1 MSDSGRRT
9 RTRGP
14 GAESAA
20 RRAALDRL
28 NAIRSGGARVAPVA
42 IKIEEPIYETV
53 SEEAYKELVEKRRA
67 DGESF
72 IVDDDGGDLGY
83 ADDGRE
89 EDWTN
94 AVIHSSED
102 DFSDA
107 DGAHEK
113 RPRKKN
119 KPSNSGAVKKPP
131 APTPLVRERLST
143 IFTSAVA
150 KKGKGSGPLDS
161 SVLDS
166 VLAEVAP
173 DENDWEERRRRRSR
187 VSAFPPAVQMKS
199 ELPITGSMALNTEVD
214 LHENHGIGSDIDANT
229 SPEDGDLNLGV
240 SLEGTKPDSGRI
252 VEKSDHN
259 SEVREEAETDQK
271 GRLNSIAKI
280 DVEKSGY
287 VETTRGAE
295 QKEDEVNASEVR
307 MAIDSRPETDDKLE
321 FELKL
326 DGSLPFYIIDAYEEA
341 FSTNSGTLYLFGK
354 VKTGNTFQS
363 CCVVVKNMQR
373 CVYAV
378 PSNTVFPREAIEDL
392 KRKHAESG
400 GDSSPSF
407 RAALQDMASGLK
419 AEIAEQL
426 CELNVSTF
434 MMAPVKRNYA
444 FERCDIPSGEQY
456 VLKISYPFKDPPL
469 DADLKGKNYL
479 ALMGTRTSALELFL
493 IKRRIKG
500 PSWLSV
506 SKFVSCSASERVSW
520 CKFEVMVDCPKDIS
534 ICSLKNV
541 PPNVPPIIAMA
552 INLKTVIGKYNTHE
566 IVSASLVCCHKTKI
580 DTSMENEK
588 EWKGAVNSFTVV
600 RKIEGG
606 IFPIGY
612 NKALSDWN
620 SRTGYTLV
628 LESSG
633 ERALLNRLMTEI
645 HKMDPDVL
653 VGHNISGFDLDV
665 LLHRAQACKV
675 PSSCW
680 SKIGRLKRSVMPKLK
695 GRKSIYGSGAS
706 PGIMSC
712 VAGRL
717 LCDTYLCA
725 RDLLKAV
732 SYSLTELSKTELKEE
747 RKEILPK
754 DIPSMLQN
762 LGELLKL
769 VEYGENDA
777 MLSLKLMFKLSALPL
792 TRQLTNISGNLWG
805 KTLQG
810 ARAQRVEYLLLHAFH
825 GKKFMVPDKSGPQS
839 KESRLIN
846 KRKANEAVGKDGED
860 ADELE
865 NNNEVDVEHNDQA
878 KGKKGPSYTGGL
890 VLEPKTG
897 LYDKCVL
904 LLDFNSLYPS
914 IIQEFNI
921 CFTTVE
927 RSSDGTAPSLPSTR
941 DAGVLPELLKD
952 LVKSRREVKDRQKKA
967 KGVKWDQLNIQQLA
981 LKLTANSIYGCLGYE
996 KSRFF
1001 AMPLAELITL
1011 QGRTILQS
1019 TVNLVQDNLS
1029 LEVIYGDTDSIM
1041 INTGLDDVNKAYDK
1055 ARMVIQ
1061 EVNKRY
1067 RCLEIDLDGF
1077 YKRLLLLKKKKY
1089 AGIKLL
1095 YQIDH
1100 SRRVRITGEK
1110 RESKGVDMVRRD
1122 WSLIS
1127 ANVGDFCLDCILETG
1142 SSSEEVIEKIHAH
1155 LRGVRVQLMEDQEKM
1170 KNGEID
1176 LKKYEIT
1183 KTLTKPPNEYPDAKS
1198 QPHVQVALRLEK
1210 NGDTR
1215 FSVGQT
1221 VPYIICIEQDASSGP
1236 STGIAQRAR
1245 HRDELKGNRG
1255 NCLIDIDYYLSHQIH
1270 TVVSRLCASI
1280 QGTSP
1285 ARLAECLGL
1294 DSSKYQSRIC
1304 ETASQDPSSVLL
1316 SITDEEER
1324 YRACEPLRLSCPSCS
1339 ATFDCPP
1346 VSSILTSS
1354 TGTEAVSTENDTNYN
1369 FWHRMRCSRC
1379 PADAEGCL
1387 ISPSMLANQVKRQAD
1402 NFISLYYKGLMMCD
1416 VETCKYTTRSV
1427 NLRLVGD
1434 AEKGTVCPRYPSCDG
1449 HLIRQYTE
1457 ADLYKQLSYFCF
1469 VLDASRFLDKLDHK
1483 TRAPFERQFCISPS
1497 SCSFSIGGD
1506 REVARSVRLCMRP
1519 SRHGNF
1525 YIDIYHLLQVQ

>member
-1 MSDSGRRT
+1 MADSARRT

-14 GAESAA
+14 GSESSA
-20 RRAALDRL
+20 RLAALERL
-28 NAIRSGGARVAPVA
+28 KAMRSGGARMAPVSV
-42 IKIEEPIYETV
+42 KIDEPIYETV

-72 IVDDDGGDLGY
+72 IVDDGDLGY
-83 ADDGRE
+83 ADDGHE
-89 EDWTN
+89 EDWTKTDG
-94 AVIHSSED
+94 HSSED
-102 DFSDA
+102 DLSDA
-107 DGAHEK
+107 DGTHER

-119 KPSNSGAVKKPP
+119 KPSSSGAVKKLPV
-131 APTPLVRERLST
+131 PTPVMKERLST

-173 DENDWEERRRRRSR
+173 DENDWEERRSRRSR
-187 VSAFPPAVQMKS
+187 ISGLPSAVQIKAES
-199 ELPITGSMALNTEVD
+199 PIIGSISSKIEVD
-214 LHENHGIGSDIDANT
+214 LHEGHDIGGEIDANMNQ
-229 SPEDGDLNLGV
+229 EDENLILGIP
-240 SLEGTKPDSGRI
+240 SEK
-252 VEKSDHN
+252 EKSSTEQAMVKSDVHK
-259 SEVREEAETDQK
+259 EVKEEAETDQK
-271 GRLNSIAKI
+271 GEFKSIVKI
-280 DVEKSGY
+280 EVDKTECVERNG
-287 VETTRGAE
+287 EAG
-295 QKEDEVNASEVR
+295 QKGDEVNLSEAR
-307 MAIDSRPETDDKLE
+307 MAIDLRPESDDKSE
-321 FELKL
+321 FELDSDK
-326 DGSLPFYIIDAYEEA
+326 SLPFYIIDAYEEP
-341 FSTNSGTLYLFGK
+341 FSANSGTIYLFGK
-354 VKTGNTFQS
+354 VKTGSTFQS

-378 PSNTVFPREAIEDL
+378 PSSTIFPREAIEDL
-392 KRKHAESG
+392 KKKHAESG

-419 AEIAEQL
+419 VEIAEQL
-426 CELNVSTF
+426 SELNVSTF

-456 VLKISYPFKDPPL
+456 VLKISYPFKNPPL
-469 DADLKGKNYL
+469 DADLKGENYF
-479 ALMGTRTSALELFL
+479 ALLGTHTSALELFL

-500 PSWLSV
+500 PSWLSI
-506 SKFVSCSASERVSW
+506 SKFVSCSTSERVSW
-520 CKFEVMVDCPKDIS
+520 CKFEVIVDCPKDIS
-534 ICSLKNV
+534 ASSLKNV
-541 PPNVPPIIAMA
+541 PPVVAMA
-552 INLKTVIGKYNTHE
+552 INLKTVIGKNNTHE

-580 DTSMENEK
+580 DAPMENEK
-588 EWKGAVNSFTVV
+588 DWKGVINSFTVV

-612 NKALSDWN
+612 KKALSDWN

-633 ERALLNRLMTEI
+633 ERAMINRLMTEI
-645 HKMDPDVL
+645 HKLDPDVL

-695 GRKSIYGSGAS
+695 GGKSIYGSGAS

-747 RKEILPK
+747 RKEIMPK

-769 VEYGENDA
+769 VKYGEYDA

-825 GKKFMVPDKSGPQS
+825 GKKFLVPDKEGMRN

-846 KRKANEAVGKDGED
+846 KRKANGAIEKGEN

-865 NNNEVDVEHNDQA
+865 NNNEIDVENIDQG
-878 KGKKGPSYTGGL
+878 KGKKGPSYAGGL

-927 RSSDGTAPSLPSTR
+927 RSADGTAPSLPSTR
-941 DAGVLPELLKD
+941 DTGVLPELLRD
-952 LVKSRREVKDRQKKA
+952 LVRSRREVKEHQKKA
-967 KGVKWDQLNIQQLA
+967 KGVRWDQLNIQQLA
-981 LKLTANSIYGCLGYE
+981 LKLTANSIYGCLGFSN
-996 KSRFF
+996 SRFF
-1001 AMPLAELITL
+1001 AKPLAEIITL

-1095 YQIDH
+1095 YQIDYN
-1100 SRRVRITGEK
+1100 RGVRITGEK

-1127 ANVGDFCLDCILETG
+1127 ATIGDFCLDRILETET
-1142 SSSEEVIEKIHAH
+1142 SSEEVIEKIHAH
-1155 LRGVRVQLMEDQEKM
+1155 LRDVRVQLMEDQEKM

-1176 LKKYEIT
+1176 LRKYEIT
-1183 KTLTKPPNEYPDAKS
+1183 KTLTKPPKDYPDAKN

-1245 HRDELKGNRG
+1245 HRDELKGDKG
-1255 NCLIDIDYYLSHQIH
+1255 NWLIDIDYYLSQQIH
-1270 TVVSRLCASI
+1270 PVVSRLCASI

-1294 DSSKYQSRIC
+1294 DSSKFQSRVS
-1304 ETASQDPSSVLL
+1304 ETSNQDPSSVLL
-1316 SITDEEER
+1316 SVTDEEER

-1339 ATFDCPP
+1339 ATFDCPT
-1346 VSSILTSS
+1346 VSSILTTSS
-1354 TGTEAVSTENDTNYN
+1354 GGGVGTENDTNHN
-1369 FWHRMRCSRC
+1369 FWHRMRCPRC
-1379 PADAEGCL
+1379 PAEAEGCF
-1387 ISPSMLANQVKRQAD
+1387 ISAPMLANQVKRQAD
-1402 NFISLYYKGLMMCD
+1402 NFISSYYKGLMVCD

-1457 ADLYKQLSYFCF
+1457 ADLYKQLSYFCL
-1469 VLDASRFLDKLDHK
+1469 VLDASRCLDKLDHK
-1483 TRAPFERQFCISPS
+1483 TRVSFERQLV
-1497 SCSFSIGGD
+1497 SIGQ
-1506 REVARSVRLCMRP
+1506 AVRLALEEIERMLDRCDYGWVRL
-1519 SRHGNF
+1519 S
-1525 YIDIYHLLQVQ
+1525 DIAISI

>member
-1 MSDSGRRT
+1 MFNKFSSEDVSAQNQVKASVQ
-9 RTRGP
+9 P
-14 GAESAA
+14 KIPQSIAEE
-20 RRAALDRL
+20 
-28 NAIRSGGARVAPVA
+28 AIRSGGTRMAPVA
-42 IKIEEPIYETV
+42 VKIEEPIYKTV
-53 SEEAYKELVEKRRA
+53 SEEAYRELVEKRRA
-67 DGESF
+67 NSESF
-72 IVDDDGGDLGY
+72 IVDDGNLGY
-83 ADDGRE
+83 ADDGH
-89 EDWTN
+89 EDWSDN
-94 AVIHSSED
+94 D
-102 DFSDA
+102 LSDA
-107 DGAHEK
+107 DCAHEK
-113 RPRKKN
+113 RPRKKS
-119 KPSNSGAVKKPP
+119 KPLNSGAVKKPP

-143 IFTSAVA
+143 IFTSAVS
-150 KKGKGSGPLDS
+150 KKGKGYGPLDS
-161 SVLDS
+161 SVLDL

-187 VSAFPPAVQMKS
+187 VSAFPPPAVKIKTVS
-199 ELPITGSMALNTEVD
+199 LITGSRALNTEVD
-214 LHENHGIGSDIDANT
+214 LHDNHGIGSEIDANT
-229 SPEDGDLNLGV
+229 NSDNGNLNLAI
-240 SLEGTKPDSGRI
+240 SLDGGKPASGQTVVKSDKYEAKEKAAEGG
-252 VEKSDHN
+252 EKSD
-259 SEVREEAETDQK
+259 
-271 GRLNSIAKI
+271 
-280 DVEKSGY
+280 Y
-287 VETTRGAE
+287 VGTTRGVE
-295 QKEDEVNASEVR
+295 ETGDEVDANQVR
-307 MAIDSRPETDDKLE
+307 MAIDLWPESDDKSE
-321 FELKL
+321 FELNS

-341 FSTNSGTLYLFGK
+341 FSTNSGTIYLFGK
-354 VKTGNTFQS
+354 VKTGNSFQS

-378 PSNTVFPREAIEDL
+378 PSSTIFPREAIEDL
-392 KRKHAESG
+392 KRKHTESG

-407 RAALQDMASGLK
+407 RAVLQDMASGLK
-419 AEIAEQL
+419 AEIAEKL

-456 VLKISYPFKDPPL
+456 VIKISYPFKDPPL
-469 DADLKGKNYL
+469 DANLKGENYL
-479 ALMGTRTSALELFL
+479 ALMGTHTSALELFL

-500 PSWLSV
+500 PSWLSI
-506 SKFVSCSASERVSW
+506 SKFMSCSTSERVSW

-534 ICSLKNV
+534 VSSLKNV
-541 PPNVPPIIAMA
+541 PPVIAMA
-552 INLKTVIGKYNTHE
+552 INLKTVIGKNNMHE

-580 DTSMENEK
+580 DASMVNEE
-588 EWKGAVNSFTVV
+588 EWKGSINSFTVV
-600 RKIEGG
+600 RKTEGG
-606 IFPIGY
+606 IFPRGY
-612 NKALSDWN
+612 KKALSDWN
-620 SRTGYTLV
+620 SKTGYSLV
-628 LESSG
+628 LESSC

-695 GRKSIYGSGAS
+695 RGKSVYGSGAS

-747 RKEILPK
+747 REEILPK

-777 MLSLKLMFKLSALPL
+777 MLSLKLMFKLSVLPL

-810 ARAQRVEYLLLHAFH
+810 ARSQRVEYLLLHAFH
-825 GKKFMVPDKSGPQS
+825 GKKFMVPDKSGPQ

-846 KRKANEAVGKDGED
+846 KRKANNAVGKDREN

-865 NNNEVDVEHNDQA
+865 NFIEVVGENNDQA
-878 KGKKGPSYTGGL
+878 KGKKGPSFTGGL

-897 LYDKCVL
+897 LYDKFVL

-927 RSSDGTAPSLPSTR
+927 RSDGLVPSLPSTR
-941 DAGVLPELLKD
+941 DAGVLPELLRD
-952 LVKSRREVKDRQKKA
+952 LVRSRREVKERQKKA
-967 KGVKWDQLNIQQLA
+967 EGVRLDQLNIQQLA
-981 LKLTANSIYGCLGYE
+981 LKLTANSIYGCLGFE

-1001 AMPLAELITL
+1001 AKPLAELITL
-1011 QGRTILQS
+1011 QGRTILQN
-1019 TVNLVQDNLS
+1019 TVNLVQDKLS

-1041 INTGLDDVNKAYDK
+1041 INTGLYDVNKAHDK

-1061 EVNKRY
+1061 EVNKWY
-1067 RCLEIDLDGF
+1067 RCLEIDLDGI

-1095 YQIDH
+1095 YRIDH
-1100 SRRVRITGEK
+1100 SRGFHVIREV

-1122 WSLIS
+1122 CSLVS
-1127 ANVGDFCLDCILETG
+1127 ANVGDFCLNCILEAG

-1155 LRGVRVQLMEDQEKM
+1155 LRGVRVQVTEDREKM

-1183 KTLTKPPNEYPDAKS
+1183 KTLTKPPNDYPDAKN
-1198 QPHVQVALRLEK
+1198 QPHVQVALRLGK

-1221 VPYIICIEQDASSGP
+1221 VPYIICIEQEASSGP
-1236 STGIAQRAR
+1236 TGIAQRAR
-1245 HRDELKGNRG
+1245 HRDELKGNKG
-1255 NCLIDIDYYLSHQIH
+1255 NWLIDIDYYLSVQIH
-1270 TVVSRLCASI
+1270 PVVSRLCGSI
-1280 QGTSP
+1280 HGTSP

-1294 DSSKYQSRIC
+1294 DSLKFQSRKSVTSS
-1304 ETASQDPSSVLL
+1304 EDPSSVLL
-1316 SITDEEER
+1316 STTHEEER
-1324 YRACEPLRLSCPSCS
+1324 YRDCEPLRLSCPSCS

-1346 VSSILTSS
+1346 VSSLLTISA
-1354 TGTEAVSTENDTNYN
+1354 GTDAVGTENDNNYN

-1379 PADAEGCL
+1379 PADAEVCF
-1387 ISPSMLANQVKRQAD
+1387 ISAPLLANQVRRQAD
-1402 NFISLYYKGLMMCD
+1402 NFISLYYKGLMVCD
-1416 VETCKYTTRSV
+1416 VETCKYTTRNV

-1449 HLIRQYTE
+1449 HLFRQYTE
-1457 ADLYKQLSYFCF
+1457 ADLYKQLSYFRF
-1469 VLDASRFLDKLDHK
+1469 VLDASWCLDKLDHK
-1483 TRAPFERQFCISPS
+1483 TRAPFERQFASARQAVSLALEEIEK
-1497 SCSFSIGGD
+1497 ILD
-1506 REVARSVRLCMRP
+1506 RCDYAWVRL
-1519 SRHGNF
+1519 S
-1525 YIDIYHLLQVQ
+1525 DIAVSI

>member
-1 MSDSGRRT
+1 MADSGRRT

-14 GAESAA
+14 GSESAA
-20 RRAALDRL
+20 RRAALEHL
-28 NAIRSGGARVAPVA
+28 QAIRSGGARVAPVA
-42 IKIEEPIYETV
+42 VKIEQPIYETV
-53 SEEAYKELVEKRRA
+53 SEEALVEKRRA

-72 IVDDDGGDLGY
+72 IVDDGDLGY
-83 ADDGRE
+83 ADDGHE

-94 AVIHSSED
+94 PVIHSSD
-102 DFSDA
+102 NDPSDA
-107 DGAHEK
+107 YGAHEK
-113 RPRKKN
+113 PPRKKS

-131 APTPLVRERLST
+131 APTPTPTPLLRERIST
-143 IFTSAVA
+143 IFTSAA
-150 KKGKGSGPLDS
+150 PKKGKGCVPFDN

-187 VSAFPPAVQMKS
+187 VSAFPPPVQIKTVS
-199 ELPITGSMALNTEVD
+199 LITGSRALNPEVD
-214 LHENHGIGSDIDANT
+214 FHDNHAIGTEIDANT
-229 SPEDGDLNLGV
+229 NPEDGNLNLV
-240 SLEGTKPDSGRI
+240 ISLDGGKPGPEPTVLKSDQYEEAKEEAQTDQRAQLKSILKREVEKPDYVGTTGG
-252 VEKSDHN
+252 VEQT
-259 SEVREEAETDQK
+259 EDQ
-271 GRLNSIAKI
+271 
-280 DVEKSGY
+280 
-287 VETTRGAE
+287 
-295 QKEDEVNASEVR
+295 VNAASEVR
-307 MAIDSRPETDDKLE
+307 MPIDLRPESDDKFE
-321 FELKL
+321 FELNS

-341 FSTNSGTLYLFGK
+341 FSTNSGTIYLFGK
-354 VKTGNTFQS
+354 VKTGNSFQS
-363 CCVVVKNMQR
+363 CCVVVKNLQR

-378 PSNTVFPREAIEDL
+378 PSSTIFPGEAIEDL

-407 RAALQDMASGLK
+407 RAVLRDMASGLK
-419 AEIAEQL
+419 AEIAEKL

-444 FERCDIPSGEQY
+444 FERCDIPCREQH
-456 VLKISYPFKDPPL
+456 VIKISYPFKDPPL
-469 DADLKGKNYL
+469 DADLKGENYV
-479 ALMGTRTSALELFL
+479 ALMGTRSSALELFL
-493 IKRRIKG
+493 VKRRIKG

-506 SKFVSCSASERVSW
+506 SKFVSCSTSERVSW

-534 ICSLKNV
+534 VSSLKNV
-541 PPNVPPIIAMA
+541 PPVVAMA
-552 INLKTVIGKYNTHE
+552 INLKTVIGKNNTHE

-580 DTSMENEK
+580 DASMVNEE
-588 EWKGAVNSFTVV
+588 EWKGAINKFTVV

-606 IFPIGY
+606 IFPRGY
-612 NKALSDWN
+612 EKAASDWN
-620 SRTGYTLV
+620 SRTGYMLV
-628 LESSG
+628 IESSC

-695 GRKSIYGSGAS
+695 RGKSVYGSGAS

-725 RDLLKAV
+725 RDLLKAA
-732 SYSLTELSKTELKEE
+732 SYSLTELSKTELKEEE

-762 LGELLKL
+762 IGELIEL
-769 VEYGENDA
+769 VKYGENDA
-777 MLSLKLMFKLSALPL
+777 MLSLELMFKLSALPL

-825 GKKFMVPDKSGPQS
+825 GKKFMVPDKSGPQ

-846 KRKANEAVGKDGED
+846 KRKAKNAVGKDTED

-865 NNNEVDVEHNDQA
+865 NFIEINGEHNDQV
-878 KGKKGPSYTGGL
+878 KGKKGPSFTGGL

-921 CFTTVE
+921 CFTTVK
-927 RSSDGTAPSLPSTR
+927 RSDGMVPKLPSTR
-941 DAGVLPELLKD
+941 DAGVLPELLRD
-952 LVKSRREVKDRQKKA
+952 LVRSRREVKERLKKA
-967 KGVKWDQLNIQQLA
+967 KGVRLDQLNIQQLA
-981 LKLTANSIYGCLGYE
+981 LKLTANSIYGCLGFE
-996 KSRFF
+996 NSRFF
-1001 AMPLAELITL
+1001 AKPLAELITR
-1011 QGRTILQS
+1011 QGRRILQS
-1019 TVNLVQDNLS
+1019 TVNLVQNNLS

-1041 INTGLDDVNKAYDK
+1041 INTGLDDVNKAHDK

-1061 EVNKRY
+1061 EVNKSY
-1067 RCLEIDLDGF
+1067 RCLEIDLDGI

-1089 AGIKLL
+1089 AGIKFL

-1100 SRRVRITGEK
+1100 NHRVHIIGEN
-1110 RESKGVDMVRRD
+1110 REIKGVDMVRRD
-1122 WSLIS
+1122 CSLIS
-1127 ANVGDFCLDCILETG
+1127 ANVGDFCLKCILGAG
-1142 SSSEEVIEKIHAH
+1142 SSSEEVIEMIHAH
-1155 LRGVRVQLMEDQEKM
+1155 LRGVRVQLMEDQENM

-1183 KTLTKPPNEYPDAKS
+1183 KTLTKPPKDYADAEN
-1198 QPHVQVALRLEK
+1198 QPHVQVALRLGK

-1221 VPYIICIEQDASSGP
+1221 VPYIICIEQEASSGP
-1236 STGIAQRAR
+1236 TGIAQRAR
-1245 HRDELKGNRG
+1245 HMDELKGNKG
-1255 NCLIDIDYYLSHQIH
+1255 NWLIDIDYYLSVQIH
-1270 TVVSRLCASI
+1270 PMVSRLCGSI
-1280 QGTSP
+1280 PGTSP
-1285 ARLAECLGL
+1285 AHLAECLGL
-1294 DSSKYQSRIC
+1294 DSSKFQSRIS
-1304 ETASQDPSSVLL
+1304 ETSSEDPSSVLL
-1316 SITDEEER
+1316 SITHEEER
-1324 YRACEPLRLSCPSCS
+1324 YRDCETLRLSCPSCS

-1346 VSSILTSS
+1346 VSSILT
-1354 TGTEAVSTENDTNYN
+1354 TNAGTDAVGTVNDNNYN

-1379 PADAEGCL
+1379 PADAEGCF
-1387 ISPSMLANQVKRQAD
+1387 ISAPLLANQVKRQAD
-1402 NFISLYYKGLMMCD
+1402 NFISLYYKGLMACD

-1449 HLIRQYTE
+1449 HLFRQYTE

-1469 VLDASRFLDKLDHK
+1469 VLDACWCLDKLDNK
-1483 TRAPFERQFCISPS
+1483 TRAQIERQF
-1497 SCSFSIGGD
+1497 
-1506 REVARSVRLCMRP
+1506 VSVRQAVRLALEEMEKMLDRCDYAWVRL
-1519 SRHGNF
+1519 S
-1525 YIDIYHLLQVQ
+1525 DIAVSI